1 MEHTATNL
9 REFILGEMKRLEMSG
24 REFAKF
30 VGVGHSTINR
40 FISEENDTDPSLDFL
55 SKLAD
60 ATQTDL
66 AALIYLAFPG
76 VASKTS
82 LSPDARILA
91 QRIEQLPEPV
101 RDTIKAM
108 ILGQTWKVSKSGEK

>member
-1 MEHTATNL
+1 MERTESNL
-9 REFILGEMKRLEMSG
+9 REFILGEMKRRGMSA

-30 VGVGHSTINR
+30 VGVGHTTINDLVSKDR
-40 FISEENDTDPSLDFL
+40 IPGIDFL

-66 AALIYLAFPG
+66 AALMYLTFPET
-76 VASKTS
+76 ATRNA
-82 LSPDARILA
+82 LSADARILA

-101 RDTIKAM
+101 REAVKAM
-108 ILGQTWKVSKSGEK
+108 IIGQTWKTVKGNEK